1 MRKRIELKV
10 PERMQA
16 AFADASWKM
25 CYLATD
31 DTLDIWLHGVVG
43 DEYTETDS
51 ASIGR
56 LLASHRGQPI
66 NLRVNSPGGYA
77 YDGVAIYN
85 AILAHDGPSTGI
97 IEGMA
102 GSAAS
107 LAVLACDTVQC
118 YAGAI
123 FQPHYSL
130 IGITGHQAD
139 LREALEML
147 QVLDNDLE
155 QLYADAS
162 GQSIEKVKQDLMGNY
177 GDGTRFSAEAAKE
190 AGYVDEI
197 IKKQKASA
205 SAIKTELKNAS
216 EVRRR
221 QLAMRLDRLGDK

>member
-1 MRKRIELKV
+1 MRRPIELRV
-10 PERMQA
+10 PERLRA
-16 AFADASWKM
+16 SFSDANWKA
-25 CYLATD
+25 CYLALD
-31 DTLDIWLHGVVG
+31 DSLDIWLHGVVG

-56 LLASHRGQPI
+56 LLADHRGKPI
-66 NLRVNSPGGYA
+66 TLRVNSPGGYA

-118 YAGAI
+118 YTGAI

-130 IGITGHQAD
+130 IGVTGHQRD

-147 QVLDNDLE
+147 EVLDNDLE
-155 QLYADAS
+155 KMYSQES
-162 GQSIEKVKQDLMGNY
+162 GRTIAQVQQDLMGNY

-197 IKKQKASA
+197 ISRKALPSA
-205 SAIKTELKNAS
+205 AVDDGLRARAAI
-216 EVRRR
+216 RQR
-221 QLAMRLDRLGDK
+221 QLTLLKRPT